1 MKKKYGKKGF
11 VHKTCDNMKANVV
24 KGLVYNHSITRAAD
38 A

>member
-1 MKKKYGKKGF
+1 MEKRF
-11 VHKTCDNMKANVV
+11 CSQDCDNMKANVV